1 MAAIDPMDVREN
13 ADLNSEMAAQERRPA
28 NGMAPTVELVTP
40 GLGLAD
46 GRLWFSA
53 GQRPWL

>member
-1 MAAIDPMDVREN
+1 MAAIDPMNVRKN
-13 ADLNSEMAAQERRPA
+13 SDLNAEMAAQERRPA
-28 NGMAPTVELVTP
+28 IGIAPAVELVTA

-46 GRLWFSA
+46 GRLSFSA